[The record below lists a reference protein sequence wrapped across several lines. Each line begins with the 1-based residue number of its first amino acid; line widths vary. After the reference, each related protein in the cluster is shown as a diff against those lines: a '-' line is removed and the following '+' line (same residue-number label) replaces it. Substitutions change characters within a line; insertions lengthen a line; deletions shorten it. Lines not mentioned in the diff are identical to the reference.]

1 MVQNKDIATRLGIH
15 VVHLARLRS
24 GDRKPSL
31 RLMYKIERELGWTI
45 GEQTTAYD
53 EHDRKSYAA
62 ALRQFLQAKF
72 GIPDRGENGPVDED
86 DEVKV

>member
-1 MVQNKDIATRLGIH
+1 MVQNKDIAVRLGIH

-31 RLMYKIERELGWTI
+31 RLMYKIERELGWTLV
-45 GEQTTAYD
+45 EQTTAYD

-62 ALRQFLQAKF
+62 AFRAFLAREF
-72 GIPDRGENGPVDED
+72 DIPDRGENGPVD
-86 DEVKV
+86 DEVTV